1 MKKFYKNLVLV
12 LGVLFLG
19 SLNIQA
25 QNAWINE
32 LHYDNDGS
40 DVGEFLEIVI
50 ENPGSYALSDFA
62 VYLYNGNNG
71 AFYDNQSVDNF
82 TVGATVGD
90 FTIYYWYP
98 ESIQNGAPD
107 GLALV
112 YQGIVITGQFLSYE
126 GELTATD
133 GPASG
138 LTSTDIGVMEEGSTP
153 VGESLQLTGSGLI
166 YSDFSW
172 LPPATET
179 PGLEN
184 NGQSFG
190 GAFDPEPSNYP
201 TEFAA
206 NAAGLGISI
215 TWVDATGDQIPS
227 GYLVLGEEL
236 VTRSFNI
243 PVDGVP
249 VENDLDWSDG
259 NVSVN
264 VLNGVGAYLFNG
276 LNANS
281 AYAFTIYPYTNA
293 GENINYKT
301 DGTAP
306 EAIATTSNIT
316 VINEEGFDTELST
329 WTWVPYNVFGDQVWE
344 WADTYGN
351 PPGCAKMTGYDGGSF
366 ENEDWLISPALD
378 LTGYN
383 DITFGFEQARNYE
396 SNDGLFVKIST
407 DYDGSSDPSTSGTWT
422 DISDSYIWHEG
433 GWDFIDAG
441 SADISAYSSASTY
454 IAFIFTSTTDGSA
467 TWELDNLKVLGVLNT
482 GINSNNI
489 QKLSIYPNPASG
501 SINVN
506 SDESGVIKIMSI
518 SGKLMIDSKIISGKN
533 SIDIEALSSGLYI
546 VETISNSGIKSIGK
560 LTVR

>member
-1 MKKFYKNLVLV
+1 MKKNYLFSLALTLIVSFTLTGQNLVVNGDFENWTDGDADNWLAD
-12 LGVLFLG
+12 GGAIEINQNTTTIQSG
-19 SLNIQA
+19 SSSCEATWTSQDNQYLTSDPFNVTTGIEI
-25 QNAWINE
+25 NANFWV
-32 LHYDNDGS
+32 YDNDMAGRARLCIIYEGADNYYGEYSS
-40 DVGEFLEIVI
+40 DMDEWQQLVYTEFV
-50 ENPGSYALSDFA
+50 PD
-62 VYLYNGNNG
+62 G
-71 AFYDNQSVDNF
+71 AISATFQIRFYDVSADWDGDATVIVDNVVF
-82 TVGATVGD
+82 
-90 FTIYYWYP
+90 
-98 ESIQNGAPD
+98 EQNTS
-107 GLALV
+107 V
-112 YQGIVITGQFLSYE
+112 Y
-126 GELTATD
+126 
-133 GPASG
+133 
-138 LTSTDIGVMEEGSTP
+138 
-153 VGESLQLTGSGLI
+153 
-166 YSDFSW
+166 
-172 LPPATET
+172 
-179 PGLEN
+179 
-184 NGQSFG
+184 
-190 GAFDPEPSNYP
+190 PEPSNYP

-206 NAAGLGISI
+206 TAAGLGINV
-215 TWVDATGDQIPS
+215 TWIESTGDQLPT
-227 GYLVLGEEL
+227 GYLVLGEKL
-236 VTRSFNI
+236 VTRSFDV

-249 VENDLDWSDG
+249 VENDMDWSDNKVSI
-259 NVSVN
+259 NVTGDVQ
-264 VLNGVGAYLFNG
+264 VTFDG
-276 LNANS
+276 LETNT
-281 AYAFTIYPYTNA
+281 AYAFTIYPFTNSGA
-293 GENINYKT
+293 DINYKT
-301 DGTAP
+301 DGSAP
-306 EAIATTSNIT
+306 DATATTANLT
-316 VINEEGFDTELST
+316 TINGEGFDTELST

-482 GINSNNI
+482 GVNSNNI

-506 SDESGVIKIMSI
+506 SNESGVIKIMSI
-518 SGKLMIDSKIISGKN
+518 SGKLMIDSKIITGKN
-533 SIDIEALSSGLYI
+533 SIDTETLSSGLYI
-546 VETISNSGIKSIGK
+546 VESISNSGIKSIGK

>member
-1 MKKFYKNLVLV
+1 MKKNYLFSLALTLIVSFTLTGQNLVVNGDFENWTDGDADNWLAD
-12 LGVLFLG
+12 GGAIEINQNTTTIQSG
-19 SLNIQA
+19 SSSCEATWTSQDNQYLTSDPFNVTTGIEI
-25 QNAWINE
+25 NANFWV
-32 LHYDNDGS
+32 YDNDMAGRARLCIIYEGADNYYGEYSS
-40 DVGEFLEIVI
+40 DMDEWQQLVYTEFV
-50 ENPGSYALSDFA
+50 PD
-62 VYLYNGNNG
+62 G
-71 AFYDNQSVDNF
+71 AISATFQIRFYDVSADWDGDATVIVDNVVF
-82 TVGATVGD
+82 
-90 FTIYYWYP
+90 
-98 ESIQNGAPD
+98 EQNTS
-107 GLALV
+107 V
-112 YQGIVITGQFLSYE
+112 Y
-126 GELTATD
+126 
-133 GPASG
+133 
-138 LTSTDIGVMEEGSTP
+138 
-153 VGESLQLTGSGLI
+153 
-166 YSDFSW
+166 
-172 LPPATET
+172 
-179 PGLEN
+179 
-184 NGQSFG
+184 
-190 GAFDPEPSNYP
+190 PEPSNYP

-206 NAAGLGISI
+206 TAAGLGINV
-215 TWVDATGDQIPS
+215 TWIESTGDQLPT
-227 GYLVLGEEL
+227 GYLVLGEKL
-236 VTRSFNI
+236 VTRSFDV

-249 VENDLDWSDG
+249 VENDMDWSDNKVSI
-259 NVSVN
+259 NVTGDVQ
-264 VLNGVGAYLFNG
+264 VTFDG
-276 LNANS
+276 LETNT
-281 AYAFTIYPYTNA
+281 AYAFTIYPFTNSGA
-293 GENINYKT
+293 DINYKT
-301 DGTAP
+301 DGSAP
-306 EAIATTSNIT
+306 DATATTANLT
-316 VINEEGFDTELST
+316 TINGEGFDTELST

-441 SADISAYSSASTY
+441 SADISAYSSAATY

>member
-1 MKKFYKNLVLV
+1 MKKNYLFSLALTLIVSFTLTGQNLVVNGDFENWTDGDADNWLAD
-12 LGVLFLG
+12 GGAIEINQNTTTIQSG
-19 SLNIQA
+19 SSSCEATWTSQDNQYLTSDPFNVTTGIEI
-25 QNAWINE
+25 NANFWV
-32 LHYDNDGS
+32 YDNDMAGRARLCIIYEGADNYYGEYSS
-40 DVGEFLEIVI
+40 DMDEWQQLVYTEFV
-50 ENPGSYALSDFA
+50 PD
-62 VYLYNGNNG
+62 G
-71 AFYDNQSVDNF
+71 AISATFQIRFYDVSADWDGDATVIVDNVVF
-82 TVGATVGD
+82 
-90 FTIYYWYP
+90 
-98 ESIQNGAPD
+98 EQNTS
-107 GLALV
+107 V
-112 YQGIVITGQFLSYE
+112 Y
-126 GELTATD
+126 
-133 GPASG
+133 
-138 LTSTDIGVMEEGSTP
+138 
-153 VGESLQLTGSGLI
+153 
-166 YSDFSW
+166 
-172 LPPATET
+172 
-179 PGLEN
+179 
-184 NGQSFG
+184 
-190 GAFDPEPSNYP
+190 PEPSNYP

-206 NAAGLGISI
+206 TAAGLGINV
-215 TWVDATGDQIPS
+215 TWIESTGDQLPT
-227 GYLVLGEEL
+227 GYLVLGEKL
-236 VTRSFNI
+236 VTRSFDV

-249 VENDLDWSDG
+249 VENDMDWSDNKVSI
-259 NVSVN
+259 NVTGDVQ
-264 VLNGVGAYLFNG
+264 VTFDG
-276 LNANS
+276 LETNT
-281 AYAFTIYPYTNA
+281 AYAFTIYPFTNSGA
-293 GENINYKT
+293 DINYKT
-301 DGTAP
+301 DGSAP
-306 EAIATTSNIT
+306 DATATTANLT
-316 VINEEGFDTELST
+316 TINGEGFDTELST

-482 GINSNNI
+482 GVNSNNI

-506 SDESGVIKIMSI
+506 SNESGVIKIMSI
-518 SGKLMIDSKIISGKN
+518 SGKLMIDSKIITGKN
-533 SIDIEALSSGLYI
+533 SIDIETLSSGLYI

>member
-1 MKKFYKNLVLV
+1 MKKNYLFSLALTLIVSFTLTGQNLVVNGDFENWTDGDADNWLAD
-12 LGVLFLG
+12 GGAIEINQNTTTIQSG
-19 SLNIQA
+19 SSSCEATWTSQDNQYLTSDPFNVTTGIEI
-25 QNAWINE
+25 NANFWV
-32 LHYDNDGS
+32 YDNDMAGRARLCIIYEGADNYYGEYSS
-40 DVGEFLEIVI
+40 DMDEWQQLVYTEFV
-50 ENPGSYALSDFA
+50 PD
-62 VYLYNGNNG
+62 G
-71 AFYDNQSVDNF
+71 AISATFQIRFYDVSADWDGDATVIVDNVVF
-82 TVGATVGD
+82 
-90 FTIYYWYP
+90 
-98 ESIQNGAPD
+98 EQNTS
-107 GLALV
+107 V
-112 YQGIVITGQFLSYE
+112 Y
-126 GELTATD
+126 
-133 GPASG
+133 
-138 LTSTDIGVMEEGSTP
+138 
-153 VGESLQLTGSGLI
+153 
-166 YSDFSW
+166 
-172 LPPATET
+172 
-179 PGLEN
+179 
-184 NGQSFG
+184 
-190 GAFDPEPSNYP
+190 PEPSNYP

-206 NAAGLGISI
+206 TAAGLGINV
-215 TWVDATGDQIPS
+215 TWIESTGDQLPT
-227 GYLVLGEEL
+227 GYLVLGEKL
-236 VTRSFNI
+236 VTRSFDV

-249 VENDLDWSDG
+249 VENDMDWSDNKVSI
-259 NVSVN
+259 NVTGDVQ
-264 VLNGVGAYLFNG
+264 VTFDG
-276 LNANS
+276 LETNT
-281 AYAFTIYPYTNA
+281 AYAFTIYPFTNSGA
-293 GENINYKT
+293 DINYKT
-301 DGTAP
+301 DGSAP
-306 EAIATTSNIT
+306 DATATTANLT
-316 VINEEGFDTELST
+316 TINGEGFDTELST